1 VRTTSPD
8 RTHLQ
13 GESGVLE
20 FEIVGLK
27 GTHRWLETHAVPLRD
42 ENQNI
47 TALLAVARDVTQR
60 KQTEQLFANYTP
72 CATGCPTNG
81 SVMESEVALRHREQE
96 LRLITDALPFVSAM

>member
-1 VRTTSPD
+1 
-8 RTHLQ
+8 
-13 GESGVLE
+13 VLE

-60 KQTEQLFANYTP
+60 KQTEQLFANYNRTL
-72 CATGCPTNG
+72 AQQVAQRTAALW
-81 SVMESEVALRHREQE
+81 SALRHREQE
-96 LRLITDALPFVSAM
+96 LRLITDASRLSAM